1 MKKFI
6 LTLAASVLCI
16 GLFFAVKT
24 QAAWLDISFDSSD
37 GSGCESLY
45 DDDIRSTEHFEGGT
59 TITVSSDEN
68 IDSLYIEWDEEPS
81 KWTLT
86 SGGQSFEGGTNG
98 FLHEFIKTGGVS
110 NSATITIPNGGATL
124 VDIYAFSAGELPD
137 WVQVWQPPYE
147 RADILYFSTHS
158 DDDVLF
164 FGGLIPTYV
173 DSGEYRIQAAYIV
186 DHARPSDPFGNE
198 PYRVHELLNCIWTM
212 GLDHY
217 PQMGIFGDWYS
228 ESLEGAEEYQ
238 SLDEVTDFVTEVI
251 RKFKPQVVIS
261 QDFEGE
267 YGHGQHRL
275 SAAAIAQAI
284 EKSNDASQY
293 PDSASKYGTWDVPKT
308 YYHLYAE
315 NEIVIDARVPLSRF
329 GGKTAL
335 EVAKEGYLRHES
347 QQWMDYYVSDGID
360 DDGYMAPYAC
370 TRFGLYRSTVGLD
383 TGNDIMENLV
393 PYDVQDEQARQET
406 ATEPDSEIEPTKED
420 GGKHKTSPV
429 LIIIIIV
436 IVVII
441 VVLLLLVIRAKKIQ
455 AKKKALAA
463 QRARQRRAAQHRSQN
478 PQSRTNHTRN
488 NTRK

>member
-1 MKKFI
+1 MKKLI
-6 LTLAASVLCI
+6 LTLAASVLCL
-16 GLFFAVKT
+16 GLFFTVKT
-24 QAAWLDISFDSSD
+24 QAAWLDIEFDSSD
-37 GSGCESLY
+37 GSACENLY
-45 DDDIRSTEHFEGGT
+45 DDDIRSKEHFEGGT
-59 TITVSSDEN
+59 TITVTSEEN

-86 SGGQSFEGGTNG
+86 SGGQSFECGTNG
-98 FLHEFIKTGGVS
+98 FLHEYVKTGGTS
-110 NSATITIPNGGATL
+110 NSATITIPDGGATL

-137 WVQVWQPPYE
+137 WVQVWQPPYD

-164 FGGLIPTYV
+164 FGGLIPTYA
-173 DSGEYRIQAAYIV
+173 DSGKYRIQAAYIV

-228 ESLEGAEEYQ
+228 ESLEEAEEYQ

-275 SAAAIAQAI
+275 AAAAIAEAV
-284 EKSNDASQY
+284 EKTGDSSQY

-308 YYHLYAE
+308 YYHLYEE
-315 NEIVIDARVPLSRF
+315 NEIVIDARVPLSGF

-360 DDGYMAPYAC
+360 DDGYMAPYPC
-370 TRFGLYRSTVGLD
+370 THFGLYRTTVGLD

-393 PYDVQDEQARQET
+393 AYDVQDEQARQET
-406 ATEPDSEIEPTKED
+406 SVEETGEQETTKAE
-420 GGKHKTSPV
+420 KEKKKASPV

-436 IVVII
+436 IVIII
-441 VVLLLLVIRAKKIQ
+441 VVLLILVIRVKKAQ
-455 AKKKALAA
+455 ARKKALAA
-463 QRARQRRAAQHRSQN
+463 KRARQRRAEQYRREN
-478 PQSRTNHTRN
+478 PQNRTTRN
-488 NTRK
+488 NRK